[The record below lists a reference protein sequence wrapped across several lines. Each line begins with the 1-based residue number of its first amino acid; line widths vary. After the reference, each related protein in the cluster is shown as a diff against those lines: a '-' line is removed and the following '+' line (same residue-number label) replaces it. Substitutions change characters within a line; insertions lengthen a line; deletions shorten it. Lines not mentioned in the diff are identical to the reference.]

1 MKTPMS
7 IALLSCALLAS
18 PGMAAPQQPAN
29 PDCAVDRAQLMVLD
43 KVHFD
48 EDTTGGGWR
57 TLAARPGCETAAA
70 DLLRDYRKAHPK
82 DTGLMIWHEAQ
93 LRAFAGQTAQA
104 AALMEQTRMP
114 AAADRM
120 GWNPYVDATI
130 AFLRKD
136 RRALEQAHARLAAVP
151 PPVGKNI
158 PPVVNGSMTVD
169 MSDGT
174 TRQIRFPQNI
184 DVVEGLE
191 QCFDKPYAEAY
202 TSDACRPRAD

>member
-1 MKTPMS
+1 MNTFLS
-7 IALLSCALLAS
+7 IALLSGALLAS

-29 PDCAVDRAQLMVLD
+29 PDCTYDRASLMALD

-48 EDTTGGGWR
+48 EDTAGGGWR
-57 TLAARPGCETAAA
+57 TLAATPGCQAAAA
-70 DLLRDYRKAHPK
+70 DLLRDYRNAHPK
-82 DTGLMIWHEAQ
+82 DSGLMLWHEAQ

-114 AAADRM
+114 EAADRM

-151 PPVGKNI
+151 PPVGKGI
-158 PPVVNGSMTVD
+158 PPVIDGYMQVD

-174 TRQIRFPQNI
+174 TRKIRFPQNI

-191 QCFDKPYAEAY
+191 QCFDKPYIDAY
-202 TSDACRPRAD
+202 TDACRRRAD